1 MNRSRDSRSYEDYYV
16 TQVGGGLPVFVGA
29 RVQRGHGLGSLF
41 GGLIRSAMPLIK
53 RGALALGKGALKTG
67 LGVAGD
73 VLSGQSIKSS
83 AKRRLKETG
92 KDMVSKMPGSSAHG
106 PPGIRLVR
114 RSIASASR
122 RYVWSVSP
130 RNGDDRRRIQTTYL
144 GISQPWLS
152 SISCPVRKSRV
163 NWTCLVYR

>member
-1 MNRSRDSRSYEDYYV
+1 MNRSRDSRSYEDYDV
-16 TQVGGGLPVFVGA
+16 RQVGGGLPVFVGA

-92 KDMVSKMPGSSAHG
+92 KDMVSRSSAHAQ
-106 PPGIRLVR
+106 PGIRLVR
-114 RSIASASR
+114 RSIKR
-122 RYVWSVSP
+122 RPTRRLVSVAKK
-130 RNGDDRRRIQTTYL
+130 RRRQKTHPNDIF
-144 GISQPWLS
+144 
-152 SISCPVRKSRV
+152 R
-163 NWTCLVYR
+163 N

>member
-1 MNRSRDSRSYEDYYV
+1 
-16 TQVGGGLPVFVGA
+16 VFVGA
-29 RVQRGHGLGSLF
+29 RVQRGHGLGSFF

-92 KDMVSKMPGSSAHG
+92 KDMVSKMLGSSAHA

-114 RSIASASR
+114 RSIKRKPTR
-122 RYVWSVSP
+122 RLVSVAKK
-130 RNGDDRRRIQTTYL
+130 RRRQKTHPDDIF
-144 GISQPWLS
+144 
-152 SISCPVRKSRV
+152 R
-163 NWTCLVYR
+163 N

>member
-16 TQVGGGLPVFVGA
+16 RQVGGGLPVFVGA

-83 AKRRLKETG
+83 E
-92 KDMVSKMPGSSAHG
+92 KDVSKRPGR
-106 PPGIRLVR
+106 IWLVR
-114 RSIASASR
+114 
-122 RYVWSVSP
+122 
-130 RNGDDRRRIQTTYL
+130 
-144 GISQPWLS
+144 
-152 SISCPVRKSRV
+152 C
-163 NWTCLVYR
+163 

>member
-16 TQVGGGLPVFVGA
+16 RQVGEGLPVFVGA

-53 RGALALGKGALKTG
+53 RGALALGKRALKTG

-92 KDMVSKMPGSSAHG
+92 KDMVSKMLGSRAHG

-114 RSIASASR
+114 RSIKRKPTR
-122 RYVWSVSP
+122 RLVSVAKK
-130 RNGDDRRRIQTTYL
+130 RRRQKTHLDDIF
-144 GISQPWLS
+144 G
-152 SISCPVRKSRV
+152 
-163 NWTCLVYR
+163 N

>member
-16 TQVGGGLPVFVGA
+16 RQVGGGLPVFVGA

-92 KDMVSKMPGSSAHG
+92 KDMVGKMLGSSAHG

-114 RSIASASR
+114 RSIKRKPMR
-122 RYVWSVSP
+122 RLVSVAKK
-130 RNGDDRRRIQTTYL
+130 RRRQRTHPDDIF
-144 GISQPWLS
+144 G
-152 SISCPVRKSRV
+152 
-163 NWTCLVYR
+163 N

>member
-1 MNRSRDSRSYEDYYV
+1 MNRSHDSHSYEDYYV
-16 TQVGGGLPVFVGA
+16 RQVGGGLLVFVGA

-53 RGALALGKGALKTG
+53 RGVLALGKGALKPG

-92 KDMVSKMPGSSAHG
+92 KYMVSKMLGSSAHG
-106 PPGIRLVR
+106 PPGIRLVHR
-114 RSIASASR
+114 TIKRKPREVSF
-122 RYVWSVSP
+122 SVVKK
-130 RNGDDRRRIQTTYL
+130 RRRQKTHPDDIF
-144 GISQPWLS
+144 G
-152 SISCPVRKSRV
+152 
-163 NWTCLVYR
+163 N